1 MLQGLGPA
9 DERFLNALSKTENR
23 AAQAEREISSGRRLN
38 TASDGPDIVGP
49 ALSLRSQL
57 EQTLQIQT
65 NLGMFKSETDSAEQA
80 VSNAIQ
86 TLQQANALGAQG
98 ATGTCTVE
106 ERQALAGQVDASI
119 RQVLASA
126 NTETAGRY
134 LFSGDTDQVAPY
146 SIDASGV
153 VSSYNGSASTRQAM
167 HPNGSTFPIARSGQE
182 IFEAPGGSTLGALA
196 DLKAALQNGPTVP
209 QGDPQYDVQYQAQT
223 TAITNAMAELTKASD
238 QLNQQLAFYGVV
250 QNNVAD
256 ATDAAQSQEVT
267 QRTQLSSLTDADI
280 TTDAIEL
287 TQANTQRDA
296 SLSARAK
303 LPTNTL
309 FDYLG

>member
-1 MLQGLGPA
+1 MIQGLSPA
-9 DERFLNALSKTENR
+9 DERFLSALNKTETR
-23 AAQAEREISSGRRLN
+23 AAQAERQISSGTKLS
-38 TASDGPDIVGP
+38 TPSDAPDIVGP
-49 ALSLRSQL
+49 ALTSHSQL
-57 EQTLQIQT
+57 AQTLQIET
-65 NLGMFKSETDSAEQA
+65 NMGMFKSETDTAEQA
-80 VSNAIQ
+80 ISNAVQ

-98 ATGTCTVE
+98 ATETCTPE
-106 ERQALAGQVDASI
+106 EREALAGQIDASL

-134 LFSGDTDQVAPY
+134 IFSGDTDQVAPY
-146 SIDASGV
+146 NIDASGT

-167 HPNGSTFPIARSGQE
+167 HPNSSTFSIARSGQE
-182 IFEAPGGSTLGALA
+182 IFEAPGGSALGALA

-209 QGDPQYDVQYQAQT
+209 QGDPQYDQQYQAQT
-223 TAITNAMAELTKASD
+223 TAITDAMGEMAKASD

-256 ATDAAQSQEVT
+256 ATDAAQAQEVT

-280 TTDAIEL
+280 TTDAIDL

-296 SLSARAK
+296 ALSARAK

>member
-1 MLQGLGPA
+1 MIQGISPA
-9 DERFLNALSKTENR
+9 DERFLSALNKTENR
-23 AAQAEREISSGRRLN
+23 AAQAEREISSGTRLS
-38 TASDGPDIVGP
+38 TASDAPDIIGP

-57 EQTLQIQT
+57 AQTLQIET
-65 NLGMFKSETDSAEQA
+65 NLGMFKSETDAAEQA
-80 VSNAIQ
+80 VSNAVQ
-86 TLQQANALGAQG
+86 SLQQANTLGTQG
-98 ATGTCTVE
+98 ASETCTPE
-106 ERQALAGQVDASI
+106 QRQSLASQVDASV

-126 NTETAGRY
+126 NTETSGRY

-146 SIDASGV
+146 SIDASGN
-153 VSSYNGSASTRQAM
+153 VSGYNGSASTRQAM
-167 HPNGSTFPIARSGQE
+167 HPNGSTFAIARSGQQV
-182 IFEAPGGSTLGALA
+182 FEAPGGSALGALA
-196 DLKAALQNGPTVP
+196 HLKAALQNGPTVP
-209 QGDPQYDVQYQAQT
+209 QTDPQYDAQYQAQT
-223 TAITNAMAELTKASD
+223 TAITNALAEVTQAGD

-256 ATDAAQSQEVT
+256 ATNAAQTLEVN

>member
-1 MLQGLGPA
+1 MLQGVSPA
-9 DERFLNALSKTENR
+9 DERFLSALNKTENR
-23 AAQAEREISSGRRLN
+23 AAQAQRQISSGTRLS
-38 TASDGPDIVGP
+38 TASDAPDIVGP

-57 EQTLQIQT
+57 EQTLQIET
-65 NLGMFKSETDSAEQA
+65 NMGMFKSETDAAEQA
-80 VSNAIQ
+80 VSNAVQ
-86 TLQQANALGAQG
+86 TLQLANTLGAQG
-98 ATGTCTVE
+98 ATETRTPA
-106 ERQALAGQVDASI
+106 ERLALAGQVDASI

-126 NTETAGRY
+126 NTETNGRY

-146 SIDASGV
+146 SIDATGNVSG
-153 VSSYNGSASTRQAM
+153 YNGSASTRQAM
-167 HPNGSTFPIARSGQE
+167 HPNGTTFAIARSGQE
-182 IFEAPGGSTLGALA
+182 IFEAPGGSALGALV
-196 DLKAALQNGPTVP
+196 DLRAALQNGPTVP
-209 QGDPQYDVQYQAQT
+209 QGDPQYDLQYQAQT
-223 TAITNAMAELTKASD
+223 TAITNALAKVTQAGG

-250 QNNVAD
+250 QDNVAD
-256 ATDAAQSQEVT
+256 ATNAAQTLEVN

-280 TTDAIEL
+280 TTAAIEL

>member
-1 MLQGLGPA
+1 MIQGISPA
-9 DERFLNALSKTENR
+9 DERFLSALNKTESR
-23 AAQAEREISSGRRLN
+23 AALAEREISSGTRLS
-38 TASDGPDIVGP
+38 TPSDAPDLVGP

-57 EQTLQIQT
+57 SQTLQIQT
-65 NLGMFKSETDSAEQA
+65 NLGMFKSETDAAEQA
-80 VSNAIQ
+80 VSNAVQ
-86 TLQQANALGAQG
+86 TLQLANTLGAQG
-98 ATGTCTVE
+98 ATETRTPA

-146 SIDASGV
+146 SIDASGN
-153 VSSYNGSASTRQAM
+153 VSSYNGSASTRQANQ
-167 HPNGSTFPIARSGQE
+167 PNGTTFAIARSGQE
-182 IFEAPGGSTLGALA
+182 VFEAPGGSALGALT
-196 DLKAALQNGPTVP
+196 DLRAALQNGPSVS
-209 QGDPQYDVQYQAQT
+209 QSDPQYDAQYQAQT
-223 TAITNAMAELTKASD
+223 TAITNALAEVTKAGD

-256 ATDAAQSQEVT
+256 ATNAAQTLEVS

-280 TTDAIEL
+280 TTDAIAL

>member
-1 MLQGLGPA
+1 MIRGVSPA
-9 DERFLNALSKTENR
+9 DERFLSALNKTESR
-23 AAQAEREISSGRRLN
+23 AAQAEREISSGTRLS
-38 TASDGPDIVGP
+38 TASDAPDIVGP

-65 NLGMFKSETDSAEQA
+65 NMGMFKSETDTAEQA
-80 VSNAIQ
+80 VSNAVQ
-86 TLQQANALGAQG
+86 TLQLANTLGAQG
-98 ATGTCTVE
+98 ATETRTPA
-106 ERQALAGQVDASI
+106 ERQALAGQVDASL

-126 NTETAGRY
+126 NTQTSGRY

-146 SIDASGV
+146 SLDANGNLSG
-153 VSSYNGSASTRQAM
+153 YNGSASTRQAM
-167 HPNGSTFPIARSGQE
+167 HPNGTTFAIARSGQE
-182 IFEAPGGSTLGALA
+182 IFEAPGGSALGALA

-209 QGDPQYDVQYQAQT
+209 QGDPQYDAQYLAQT
-223 TAITNAMAELTKASD
+223 TAITDALAEVTKAGD

-256 ATDAAQSQEVT
+256 ATNAAKTLEVN

-280 TTDAIEL
+280 TTDAIAL

-303 LPTNTL
+303 LPTTTL
-309 FDYLG
+309 FDYLA

>member
-1 MLQGLGPA
+1 MIQGISPA
-9 DERFLNALSKTENR
+9 DERFLSAMNKTENR
-23 AAQAEREISSGRRLN
+23 AAQAEREISSGTRLS
-38 TASDGPDIVGP
+38 TASDAPDIIGP
-49 ALSLRSQL
+49 ALSLHSQL
-57 EQTLQIQT
+57 AQTLQIQT
-65 NLGMFKSETDSAEQA
+65 NLGMFKSETDAAEQA
-80 VSNAIQ
+80 VSNAVQ

-98 ATGTCTVE
+98 ATETRTPA

-119 RQVLASA
+119 RQLVASA

-146 SIDASGV
+146 SIDANGN

-167 HPNGSTFPIARSGQE
+167 HPNGTAFAIARSGQE
-182 IFEAPGGSTLGALA
+182 IFEAPGGSALGAMA
-196 DLKAALQNGPTVP
+196 DLKAALLNGPTVP
-209 QGDPQYDVQYQAQT
+209 QGDPQYDIQYQAQT
-223 TAITNAMAELTKASD
+223 TAITNALAEVSQAGD

-256 ATDAAQSQEVT
+256 ATNAAQTLEVN